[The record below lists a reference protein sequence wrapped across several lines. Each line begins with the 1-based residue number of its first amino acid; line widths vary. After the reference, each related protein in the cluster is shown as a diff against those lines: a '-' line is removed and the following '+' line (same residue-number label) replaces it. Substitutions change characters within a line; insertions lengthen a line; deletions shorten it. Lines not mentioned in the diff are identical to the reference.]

1 MKRFISILLV
11 LVSICSISISSLAEG
26 ASINATQSPSLI
38 KTFGATVASGT
49 TGYINIRTAPNT
61 GAGIVTSIDANS
73 SYVYTVSTFTG
84 VGTTNQQREWLYI
97 HWGSTTG
104 YVYARY
110 FGGGT
115 ASTYNGTI
123 TGNSVRLRVGP
134 STSSA
139 IIRQMN
145 SGTRIHVLDTTT
157 VSGWYRVTLPAGTG
171 WVSSAYVNLD

>member
-73 SYVYTVSTFTG
+73 GFH
-84 VGTTNQQREWLYI
+84 QQFPPFPFSFSGCWLCYFPFELGCLHGI
-97 HWGSTTG
+97 GADGKTP
-104 YVYARY
+104 AR
-110 FGGGT
+110 
-115 ASTYNGTI
+115 
-123 TGNSVRLRVGP
+123 
-134 STSSA
+134 
-139 IIRQMN
+139 Q
-145 SGTRIHVLDTTT
+145 
-157 VSGWYRVTLPAGTG
+157 
-171 WVSSAYVNLD
+171 